1 MAIILPQRWTRQPQ
15 YRVALDPRWVELGL
29 NLALLPQGNNF
40 VDCSARNRQGSGGV
54 RTQSTSGQG
63 RTVLR
68 TSGNYAFR
76 GLMQNAT
83 TFSLIAVVKPT
94 NIVNEGVISISAS
107 ASVTEAI
114 QFTIRDSQIE
124 LICANSF
131 VVATS
136 ANSGLVANRT
146 HVIGLTYNQTASQV
160 IFYCDGKQLNTA
172 AVSAPTF
179 VVDGSGL
186 LFVKQ
191 SGSEPYTGGLALHLD
206 FATTLKP
213 EHMIA
218 LTANPWQVF
227 SPQKP
232 LYLAVAGGAVSHAA
246 TGALIGGGSVIV
258 GSAAHIAKHAAT
270 GTLAG
275 GGAVIVGAASSKTT
289 RAATG
294 VLVGQGAVVAGTAA
308 RIRIHPSSGTLTGQ
322 GAVVVG
328 SAARTRQHPATGVLQ
343 AGGAVIVGEAERTGS
358 ASTHEATGQLI
369 GDGALLIGAANLTS
383 AAVEETY
390 SGGYSSWNPA
400 YLLNRKHKELAQADL
415 PKAVKKAIKQ
425 VAQLNLTETEAEVA
439 LRLRTQDIAWQ
450 QQFFEYSMALQQ
462 AMQAANI
469 HEANKLHDRLR
480 QGAAL
485 AQQQRIAAQI
495 ERDRRIQIIMQLI

>member
-1 MAIILPQRWTRQPQ
+1 MAIILPTRWTRQPQ
-15 YRVALDPRWVELGL
+15 YRVALDQRWVELGL

-146 HVIGLTYNQTASQV
+146 HVIGLTYNHTAAQV

-227 SPQKP
+227 APQKP
-232 LYLAVAGGAVSHAA
+232 LYLSVAGGPVTHAA
-246 TGALIGGGSVIV
+246 TGALVGGGAVVV
-258 GSAAHIAKHAAT
+258 GSATHIAKHAAT

-289 RAATG
+289 RAASG
-294 VLVGQGAVVAGTAA
+294 VLVGQGAVVVGSAA

-328 SAARTRQHPATGVLQ
+328 SAARTRQHPATGTLQ
-343 AGGAVIVGEAERTGS
+343 AGGAVVVGEAERTGS
-358 ASTHEATGQLI
+358 ASTHEATGVLISAGAVINGSATLTAVIPPTPVNPNLGGGGSGYDSTRKIKPKNAVRKLIEQAYKQVEPLPLIAQENALKEAVIVEAIQEVQL
-369 GDGALLIGAANLTS
+369 LEELNLELIAQIIQQIELRLIKQRND
-383 AAVEETY
+383 
-390 SGGYSSWNPA
+390 
-400 YLLNRKHKELAQADL
+400 ELA
-415 PKAVKKAIKQ
+415 AII
-425 VAQLNLTETEAEVA
+425 LLLE
-439 LRLRTQDIAWQ
+439 
-450 QQFFEYSMALQQ
+450 
-462 AMQAANI
+462 
-469 HEANKLHDRLR
+469 
-480 QGAAL
+480 
-485 AQQQRIAAQI
+485 
-495 ERDRRIQIIMQLI
+495 